1 MKEKKRIS
9 AVERR
14 KRKRR
19 TKKLITILCA
29 GLAVLALLL
38 AVAAVVG
45 RKTENPKTETANSAD
60 SEETKTENKK
70 RKEKKKKKTETSA
83 EEEVTNTV
91 PEMPFEEQEPIS
103 SKIEIS
109 ADENLEDGFIKFP
122 CEISDYDLVIEK
134 LGSYSGAYV
143 EDGTNEM
150 VSDTAMILVKNMGNK
165 AVEYAEI
172 TLDFQDDTLFFKVS
186 ALPAGESVI
195 AMEQERKH
203 IPVLKIANCTATVIE
218 KDSMDQADNVI
229 SVHDNGDNTLTI
241 KNLTNQEIP
250 MARVFYKYYLEQQNA
265 YLGGIAFTAKLTG
278 LGANSEITIQP
289 SHFESESCK
298 IVMTA
303 AYDEAN

>member
-38 AVAAVVG
+38 AMAAVVG
-45 RKTENPKTETANSAD
+45 RKTENPNTETANSVE
-60 SEETKTENKK
+60 SEETQTETKK

-83 EEEVTNTV
+83 EEEVTNIV
-91 PEMPFEEQEPIS
+91 PEEPFEEQEPIS
-103 SKIEIS
+103 SKVEIS
-109 ADENLEDGFIKFP
+109 TDGNSEDDFIKFP
-122 CEISDYDLVIEK
+122 CEISGYDLVIEK

-143 EDGTNEM
+143 EDGTNET
-150 VSDTAMILVKNMGNK
+150 VSETAMILVKNTGSK

-172 TLDFQDDTLFFKVS
+172 TLDFQDDTLFFKIS

-203 IPVLKIANCTATVIE
+203 IPVLKITNCTATVIE

-229 SVHDNGDNTLTI
+229 SVRDNGDNTLTI

-250 MARVFYKYYLEQQNA
+250 MARVFYKYYLEQQEA
-265 YLGGIAFTAKLTG
+265 YLGGIAFTAKLAG
-278 LGANSEITIQP
+278 LGAKKEITIQP
-289 SHFESESCK
+289 SHFESASCK

-303 AYDEAN
+303 VYDEAN